1 MLLTDKP
8 GIKGVKGEL
17 GCGLSEE
24 SISSLIAN
32 LVNYLPEKLLDKVT
46 NIVILNVNI
55 IHMSACGH
63 LSEEQGTDKS
73 VTLGAITRLLKR
85 TYTLCDD
92 ISDVHSFMEQFYG
105 LSDGVIREY
114 IQYIADLNCIETR
127 FNSISDRKN
136 ENETE
141 QSMELSKMYLDLNKT
156 NFKYFELT
164 KAPNFRPSRCLQEDL
179 DSLTLYGI
187 LGSNLERLSYNYW
200 ALVNKQYK
208 NTEYRN
214 TPYTVGVANR
224 DLDKY
229 LMYLGQYIF
238 SIDTK
243 QPVDVYTSLTILS
256 NAIHKDLLYALP
268 SPLFKNI
275 LGLAEDCNKWIESRK
290 LDCPTHQFSVNYEV
304 KSLQMVETIFSL
316 YSSDQNSVYNDLSI
330 VLQASDLLVNN

>member
-8 GIKGVKGEL
+8 GINGIKGEFS
-17 GCGLSEE
+17 CGLPEE

-32 LVNYLPEKLLDKVT
+32 LVKYLPEKLLDKVT

-55 IHMSACGH
+55 IHMSVCGH
-63 LSEEQGTDKS
+63 LSEELGTVKS
-73 VTLGAITRLLKR
+73 FTLGEIIRLLKR

-92 ISDVHSFMEQFYG
+92 ISDVPSFMEQFYD
-105 LSDGVIREY
+105 LSDGVLREY
-114 IQYIADLNCIETR
+114 IQYIADLNFLETR
-127 FNSISDRKN
+127 FNLISGRNK
-136 ENETE
+136 ENETK
-141 QSMELSKMYLDLNKT
+141 QSVELYKMYLDLNKT

-164 KAPNFRPSRCLQEDL
+164 KAPNFRPSRSLQEDNAF
-179 DSLTLYGI
+179 LTLYGK
-187 LGSNLERLSYNYW
+187 LGSNLERLSCSYW

-214 TPYTVGVANR
+214 TPYTVGVASR

-229 LMYLGQYIF
+229 FMFLGQYIF

-256 NAIHKDLLYALP
+256 NAIHKDLLFALP

-275 LGLAEDCNKWIESRK
+275 LGLTKDCNKWIESRE

-316 YSSDQNSVYNDLSI
+316 YSSDQNSLYNDLGA
-330 VLQASDLLVNN
+330 VLKASDLLVYN